1 MFKAI
6 QALGAVW
13 QIVRWVLAQKRAMEA
28 NADAYLSDDRAKE
41 FRLWLEKLAYAL
53 AHGNGNL
60 TMLPKWARWFFS
72 QTTLDNRIGRFGQVV
87 LKSSKLEKNDPA
99 VKEFPNYPAQ

>member
-28 NADAYLSDDRAKE
+28 NADAFLSDDRATE
-41 FRLWLEKLAYAL
+41 LRLLSEKVFYAL
-53 AHGNGNL
+53 EHGNGNL
-60 TMLPKWARWFFS
+60 TKLPKWARWFFK
-72 QTTLDNRIGRFGQVV
+72 QTTLDNRIGRFGQVY

-99 VKEFPNYPAQ
+99 VKEFPNWPAH